1 MRKFP
6 TYTEQSGVSN
16 KQEVFAQAKTPRKLG
31 FTLTEV
37 MIGIMILTVAVVS
50 GTNLLIGLVQTN
62 QNNLTTLQAYY
73 FAQEGLEAVR
83 NIRDTNWLHNTDWL
97 GENGGLFGGKFE
109 IGKDYSVNIEYRAFD
124 VGSNSTGASNV
135 SELVSPWFVSDE
147 NKGEIFKRI
156 SKGNTYFG
164 ADVADAIPT
173 GFKRVISIKKY
184 NCDEFAGAGI
194 CNDSDENNYVLVE
207 SKVAWKVGV
216 KDRELV
222 LYEVLTN

>member
-1 MRKFP
+1 MRKI
-6 TYTEQSGVSN
+6 S
-16 KQEVFAQAKTPRKLG
+16 KKLG

-50 GTNLLIGLVQTN
+50 GTNLLVGLVQTN

-97 GENGGLFGGKFE
+97 GESGGLFDDKFE
-109 IGKDYSVNIEYRAFD
+109 IDKDYSVNIEYRAFD
-124 VGSNSTGASNV
+124 VGSDSTAALSV
-135 SELVSPWFVSDE
+135 SELVGPWFVSDGS
-147 NKGEIFKRI
+147 KGEIFKRS
-156 SKGNTYFG
+156 SKGNTYFS
-164 ADVADAIPT
+164 ADATDAVPT

-184 NCDEFAGAGI
+184 NCDEFVDI
-194 CNDSDENNYVLVE
+194 CNDPDKDNYAFVE
-207 SKVAWKVGV
+207 SKVTWKIGS

-222 LYEVLTN
+222 LYEVLTNWKTL

>member
-1 MRKFP
+1 MKKIP
-6 TYTEQSGVSN
+6 
-16 KQEVFAQAKTPRKLG
+16 KKLG

-50 GTNLLIGLVQTN
+50 GTNLLVGLVQTN
-62 QNNLTTLQAYY
+62 QNNLTTMQAYY

-97 GENGGLFGGKFE
+97 GESGGLFDDKFE
-109 IGKDYSVNIEYRAFD
+109 IGEDFSVNIEYRAFD
-124 VGSNSTGASNV
+124 VGSDSTEVSSV

-156 SKGNTYFG
+156 SKGNTYFSAG
-164 ADVADAIPT
+164 LTDSVPT

-184 NCDEFAGAGI
+184 DCDEFINI
-194 CNDSDENNYVLVE
+194 CNASDKNNYVLAE
-207 SKVAWKVGV
+207 SKVTWKIGV

-222 LYEVLTN
+222 LYEVLTNWKTL